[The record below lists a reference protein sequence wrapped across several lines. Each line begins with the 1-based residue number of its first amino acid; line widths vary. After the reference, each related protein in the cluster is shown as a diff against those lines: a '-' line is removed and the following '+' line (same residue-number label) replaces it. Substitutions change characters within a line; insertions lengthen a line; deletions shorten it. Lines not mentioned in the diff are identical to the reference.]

1 MKFEQDVRVQASQ
14 EALWS
19 LLSDFPQAARCLP
32 GVEEVRPLD
41 DGTYQG
47 TVRVRIGPM
56 GLNLSG
62 TVELE
67 QNEDQGVWRM
77 SAQAQDRRVGGGVR
91 AIIEAK
97 LTELAPGLTGL
108 SISSDVQFMGRLGEL
123 GQPIIR
129 RKANSMLQEFAEN
142 LKRAVAEEG

>member
-1 MKFEQDVRVQASQ
+1 MKFHQDVSVQASQ

-19 LLSDFPQAARCLP
+19 LLSDFPRAARCLP
-32 GVEEVRPLD
+32 GVDEVRQLD
-41 DGTYQG
+41 NGTYQG
-47 TVRVRIGPM
+47 TVRIRIGPI

-67 QNEDQGVWRM
+67 QNENEGLWRM

-108 SISSDVQFMGRLGEL
+108 SISSDVQFMGRLGEM

-129 RKANSMLQEFAEN
+129 RKADSMLQEFAEN
-142 LKRAVAEEG
+142 LKRAVAEGA